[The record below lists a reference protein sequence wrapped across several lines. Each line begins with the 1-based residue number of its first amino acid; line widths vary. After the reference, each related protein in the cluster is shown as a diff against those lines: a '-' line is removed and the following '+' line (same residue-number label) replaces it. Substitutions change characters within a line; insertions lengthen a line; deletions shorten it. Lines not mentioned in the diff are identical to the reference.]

1 MHVADDDDDDDEQH
15 EHDGRHAHASVLKR
29 LCICVVDE
37 GEVAVVL
44 CARLR
49 EGRDLTLVA
58 AGMGLLL
65 FMKLL
70 VKDTYPP
77 LNSSYR
83 RVQTCMHKTS
93 ESFLSCWR

>member
-29 LCICVVDE
+29 LCICAADG
-37 GEVAVVL
+37 GEVYNSAVVL

-58 AGMGLLL
+58 AGMGMLL
-65 FMKLL
+65 FIRQLKE
-70 VKDTYPP
+70 DTYPP

-83 RVQTCMHKTS
+83 RMQT
-93 ESFLSCWR
+93 